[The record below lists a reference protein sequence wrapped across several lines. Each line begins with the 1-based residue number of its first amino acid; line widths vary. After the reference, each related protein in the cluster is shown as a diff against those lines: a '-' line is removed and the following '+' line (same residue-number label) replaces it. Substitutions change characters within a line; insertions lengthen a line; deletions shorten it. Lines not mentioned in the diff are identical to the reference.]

1 MIYGYKRKEGEGK
14 WQNQL
19 DLQLGLRSTWWSL
32 QLKLRILRE
41 SSLEGE
47 KTGSVF
53 DVEFEECVGGTPV
66 ERQQQLVPVEED
78 PGWRQ
83 RSDRQA
89 GYKPQRRGE
98 IICTLIRTL

>member
-1 MIYGYKRKEGEGK
+1 MAES
-14 WQNQL
+14 QL

-41 SSLEGE
+41 SSLKGE
-47 KTGSVF
+47 KTGSMF
-53 DVEFEECVGGTPV
+53 DVEFEERVGETPV
-66 ERQQQLVPVEED
+66 ERQQQLAPVEED

-89 GYKPQRRGE
+89 RYKPQRRGE
-98 IICTLIRTL
+98 IICALIRTL